1 MVSITPFDPTT
12 LMLVALLN
20 PAVIIVAV
28 LMGRR
33 ATEWQ
38 KLPVAAFAAS
48 LAGMALFWLG
58 GELGFFAIHALG
70 GEAAI
75 LMIQSLLGLIWAW
88 LAYRFWPITDT
99 GTK

>member
-12 LMLVALLN
+12 LFLVALLN
-20 PAVIIVAV
+20 PAVVIVAV

-33 ATEWQ
+33 ANQWQ

-48 LAGMALFWLG
+48 VAGMVLFWLG

-75 LMIQSLLGLIWAW
+75 LGFQCVLGFIWAW
-88 LAYRFWPITDT
+88 LAYRFWPART
-99 GTK
+99 

>member
-1 MVSITPFDPTT
+1 MVSITPFDPIT
-12 LMLVALLN
+12 LLLVALLN
-20 PAVIIVAV
+20 PAVVIVAV

-33 ATEWQ
+33 ASEWQ

-75 LMIQSLLGLIWAW
+75 LGFQTVLGLIWAS
-88 LAYRFWPITDT
+88 LAYRFWPLRA
-99 GTK
+99 